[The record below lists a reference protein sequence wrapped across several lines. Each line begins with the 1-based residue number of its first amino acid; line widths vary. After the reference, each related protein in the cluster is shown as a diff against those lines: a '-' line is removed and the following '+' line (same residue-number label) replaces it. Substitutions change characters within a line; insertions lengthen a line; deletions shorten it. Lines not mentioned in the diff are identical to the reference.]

1 MWNTEIIAK
10 WDISN
15 FLKDVLVL
23 SNHLNSTKFYCRETV
38 LLYLSLLE
46 YIFTALPPVSTK
58 AVCSILTQS
67 LPVLLSKQA

>member
-1 MWNTEIIAK
+1 MWNTEIIANR
-10 WDISN
+10 DISN
-15 FLKDVLVL
+15 FLKDVLV